1 MVEFIESILEFINAN
16 MGLTITWSGL
26 VAFGGAA
33 GVYFAQK
40 LVPLLT
46 NKIRYYMIVVVAQLL
61 GGKVDEAEKLVNAL
75 PIVKQIDD
83 TERELLLTLE
93 TKLIDYKIKLT
104 SGALIAAES
113 FAIQVMY
120 DKIYKEI
127 ETKISATT
135 KEALE
140 RLNAKV

>member
-16 MGLTITWSGL
+16 MGLTITWSGI
-26 VAFGGAA
+26 VAFGGAT
-33 GVYFAQK
+33 GIYFVQK

-46 NKIRYYMIVVVAQLL
+46 NKIKYYMVVVVAQLL
-61 GGKVDEAEKLVNAL
+61 GGKVDEAESIVGAL

-83 TERELLLTLE
+83 TEKELLLTLE
-93 TKLIDYKIKLT
+93 AKLIDYKLRLS
-104 SGALIAAES
+104 SGALNKAES
-113 FAIQVMY
+113 FAIEVMY

-135 KEALE
+135 KEALSK
-140 RLNAKV
+140 LTKV

>member
-33 GVYFAQK
+33 GIYFAQK
-40 LVPLLT
+40 LVPMLT
-46 NKIRYYMIVVVAQLL
+46 NKIKYYMVVVVAQLL
-61 GGKVDEAEKLVNAL
+61 GGKVDEAESIVGAL

-93 TKLIDYKIKLT
+93 AKLIDYKLRLS
-104 SGALIAAES
+104 SGALNSAEQ
-113 FAIQVMY
+113 FAVQVMY

-127 ETKISATT
+127 ETKVSETT
-135 KEALE
+135 KEALSK
-140 RLNAKV
+140 LTKL

>member
-33 GVYFAQK
+33 GIYFAQK
-40 LVPLLT
+40 LVPMLT
-46 NKIRYYMIVVVAQLL
+46 NKIKYYMVVVVAQLL
-61 GGKVDEAEKLVNAL
+61 GGKVDEAENIVGAL

-83 TERELLLTLE
+83 TEKELLLTLE
-93 TKLIDYKIKLT
+93 AKLIDYKLRLS
-104 SGALIAAES
+104 SGALNSAEQ
-113 FAIQVMY
+113 FAVQVMY

-135 KEALE
+135 KEALNK
-140 RLNAKV
+140 LTKL

>member
-46 NKIRYYMIVVVAQLL
+46 NKIKYYMVVVVAQLL
-61 GGKVDEAEKLVNAL
+61 GGKVDEAEKIVGAL

-93 TKLIDYKIKLT
+93 AKLIDYKLRLS
-104 SGALIAAES
+104 SGALTKAES
-113 FAIQVMY
+113 FAIEVMY
-120 DKIYKEI
+120 DRIYKEV
-127 ETKISATT
+127 ETKISAAT
-135 KEALE
+135 KEALSK
-140 RLNAKV
+140 LTKL

>member
-33 GVYFAQK
+33 GIYFAQK
-40 LVPLLT
+40 LVPMLT
-46 NKIRYYMIVVVAQLL
+46 NKIKYYMVVVVAQLL
-61 GGKVDEAEKLVNAL
+61 GGKVDEAENIVGAL

-83 TERELLLTLE
+83 TEKELLLTLE
-93 TKLIDYKIKLT
+93 SKLIDYKLRLS
-104 SGALIAAES
+104 SGALTKAES
-113 FAIQVMY
+113 FAIEVMY
-120 DKIYKEI
+120 DRIYKEV

-135 KEALE
+135 KEALSK
-140 RLNAKV
+140 LTKL

>member
-1 MVEFIESILEFINAN
+1 MVEFIESILEFVNAN

-33 GVYFAQK
+33 GIYFAQK
-40 LVPLLT
+40 LVPMLT
-46 NKIRYYMIVVVAQLL
+46 NKIKYYMVVVVAQLL
-61 GGKVDEAEKLVNAL
+61 GGKVDEAENIVGAL

-93 TKLIDYKIKLT
+93 AKLIDYKLRLS
-104 SGALIAAES
+104 SGALNTAES

-135 KEALE
+135 KEALTKLT
-140 RLNAKV
+140 RA

>member
-40 LVPLLT
+40 LVPMLT
-46 NKIRYYMIVVVAQLL
+46 NKIKYYMVVVVAQLL
-61 GGKVDEAEKLVNAL
+61 GGKVDEAENIVGAL

-83 TERELLLTLE
+83 TEKELLLTLE
-93 TKLIDYKIKLT
+93 SKLIDYKLRLS
-104 SGALIAAES
+104 SGALTKAES
-113 FAIQVMY
+113 FAIEVMY
-120 DKIYKEI
+120 DRIYKEV
-127 ETKISATT
+127 ETKISAAT
-135 KEALE
+135 KEALSK
-140 RLNAKV
+140 LTKV

>member
-40 LVPLLT
+40 LVPMLT
-46 NKIRYYMIVVVAQLL
+46 NKIKYYMVVVVAQLL
-61 GGKVDEAEKLVNAL
+61 GGKVDEAEKIVGAL

-83 TERELLLTLE
+83 TEKELLLTLE
-93 TKLIDYKIKLT
+93 SKLIDYKLRLS
-104 SGALIAAES
+104 SGALTKAES
-113 FAIQVMY
+113 FAIEVMY
-120 DKIYKEI
+120 DRIYKEV
-127 ETKISATT
+127 ETKISAAT
-135 KEALE
+135 KEALSK
-140 RLNAKV
+140 LTKV

>member
-40 LVPLLT
+40 LVPMLT
-46 NKIRYYMIVVVAQLL
+46 NKIKYYMVVVVAQLL
-61 GGKVDEAEKLVNAL
+61 CGKVDEAEKIVGAL

-93 TKLIDYKIKLT
+93 SKLIDYKLRLS
-104 SGALIAAES
+104 SGALTKAES
-113 FAIQVMY
+113 FAIEVMY
-120 DKIYKEI
+120 DRIYKEV
-127 ETKISATT
+127 ETKISAAT
-135 KEALE
+135 KEALSK
-140 RLNAKV
+140 LTKV

>member
-33 GVYFAQK
+33 GIYFAQK

-46 NKIRYYMIVVVAQLL
+46 NKIKYYMVVVVAQLL
-61 GGKVDEAEKLVNAL
+61 GGKVDEAEKIVGAL

-83 TERELLLTLE
+83 TEKELLLTLE
-93 TKLIDYKIKLT
+93 AKLIDYKLRLS
-104 SGALIAAES
+104 SGALTKAES
-113 FAIQVMY
+113 FAIEVMY
-120 DKIYKEI
+120 DRIYKEV
-127 ETKISATT
+127 ETKISAAT
-135 KEALE
+135 KEALSK
-140 RLNAKV
+140 LTKV

>member
-33 GVYFAQK
+33 GIYFAQK
-40 LVPLLT
+40 LVPMLT
-46 NKIRYYMIVVVAQLL
+46 NKIKYYMVVVVAQLL
-61 GGKVDEAEKLVNAL
+61 GGKVDEAEKIVGAL

-93 TKLIDYKIKLT
+93 AKLIDYKLRLS
-104 SGALIAAES
+104 SGALNKAES
-113 FAIQVMY
+113 FAIEVMY
-120 DKIYKEI
+120 DRIYKEV
-127 ETKISATT
+127 ETKISAAT
-135 KEALE
+135 KEALSK
-140 RLNAKV
+140 LTKL

>member
-1 MVEFIESILEFINAN
+1 MVEFIESILEFVNAN

-33 GVYFAQK
+33 GIYFVQK
-40 LVPLLT
+40 LVPVLT
-46 NKIRYYMIVVVAQLL
+46 NKIKYYMIVVVAQLL
-61 GGKVDEAEKLVNAL
+61 GGKVDEAENIVGAL

-93 TKLIDYKIKLT
+93 SKLIDYKLRLS
-104 SGALIAAES
+104 SGALNSAEQ
-113 FAIQVMY
+113 FAVQVMY

-127 ETKISATT
+127 ETKVSVTT
-135 KEALE
+135 KEALSK
-140 RLNAKV
+140 LTKL

>member
-33 GVYFAQK
+33 GIYFVQK

-46 NKIRYYMIVVVAQLL
+46 NKIKYYMVVVVAQLL
-61 GGKVDEAEKLVNAL
+61 GGKVDEAENIVGAL

-83 TERELLLTLE
+83 TEKELLLTLE
-93 TKLIDYKIKLT
+93 AKLIDYKLRLS
-104 SGALIAAES
+104 SGALTKAES
-113 FAIQVMY
+113 FAIEVMY
-120 DKIYKEI
+120 DRIYKEV
-127 ETKISATT
+127 ETKISAAT
-135 KEALE
+135 KEALSK
-140 RLNAKV
+140 LTKV